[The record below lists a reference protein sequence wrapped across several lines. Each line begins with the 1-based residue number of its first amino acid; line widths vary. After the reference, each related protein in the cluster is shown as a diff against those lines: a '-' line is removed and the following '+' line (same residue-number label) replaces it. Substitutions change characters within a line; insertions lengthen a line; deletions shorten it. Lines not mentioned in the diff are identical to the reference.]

1 MSRSVSFSSRSAAVP
16 GISQMRI
23 STVSSTRGAGGA
35 GLSRAGGFG
44 SSSLYNLGSANK
56 RISFGAGSSF
66 SSRSGYGYGG
76 MGFGGPLSPG
86 GIQEITINQ
95 SLLTPLNLEIDP
107 NIQRVRK
114 EEKEQIKTLN
124 NKFASFIDKVRFLE
138 QQNKILETKWSLL
151 QDQKTSRSNIAPMFE
166 AYISNL
172 RRQLDGLLGDK
183 GRLEGELKNMQDL
196 VEDFKTKYED
206 EINRRTA
213 AENEFVILKKDVDA
227 AYINKVELEAKVDA
241 LTDEI
246 NFLRS
251 LYEA

>member
-16 GISQMRI
+16 GISQVRV
-23 STVSSTRGAGGA
+23 STVSSTRGLGG
-35 GLSRAGGFG
+35 GVSLGRAGGFG
-44 SSSLYNLGSANK
+44 SSSLYNFGSSNK
-56 RISFGAGSSF
+56 RISFGGSSI
-66 SSRSGYGYGG
+66 RSGYGYGG
-76 MGFGGPLSPG
+76 MGISGPLSPG
-86 GIQEITINQ
+86 GIQEISINQ

-124 NKFASFIDKVRFLE
+124 NRFASFIDKVRFLE
-138 QQNKILETKWSLL
+138 QQNKMLETKWSLL
-151 QDQKTSRSNIAPMFE
+151 QDQKTARSNIAPMFE
-166 AYISNL
+166 AYITNL
-172 RRQLDGLLGDK
+172 RRQLDGLLNDK

-206 EINRRTA
+206 EINKRTA
-213 AENEFVILKKDVDA
+213 AENEFVVLKKDVDA
-227 AYINKVELEAKVDA
+227 AYMNKVELEAKVDA

>member
-16 GISQMRI
+16 GISQVRV
-23 STVSSTRGAGGA
+23 STVSSTRGLGGGA
-35 GLSRAGGFG
+35 SLGRAGGFG
-44 SSSLYNLGSANK
+44 SSSLYNFGSSNK
-56 RISFGAGSSF
+56 RISLGGSSI
-66 SSRSGYGYGG
+66 RSGYGYGG
-76 MGFGGPLSPG
+76 MGFSGPLSPG
-86 GIQEITINQ
+86 GIQEISINQ

-124 NKFASFIDKVRFLE
+124 NRFASFIDKVRFLE
-138 QQNKILETKWSLL
+138 QQNKMLETKWSLL
-151 QDQKTSRSNIAPMFE
+151 QDQKTARSNIAPMFE
-166 AYISNL
+166 AYITNL
-172 RRQLDGLLGDK
+172 RRQLDGLLNDK

-206 EINRRTA
+206 EINKRTA
-213 AENEFVILKKDVDA
+213 AENEFVVLKKDVDA
-227 AYINKVELEAKVDA
+227 AYMNKVELEAKVDA

-251 LYEA
+251 LHEA